1 MVNNIQKKEKKLDC
15 SLSQNLS
22 RVDKVKVVDRK
33 PIITIKKEENN
44 SSTDLLKLMRGC
56 KCCKVEAMLLDS
68 QE

>member
-1 MVNNIQKKEKKLDC
+1 LDC

-44 SSTDLLKLMRGC
+44 SSTNLLKLMRAC